1 MPVWLVHTAGHAVV
15 RQPHNHEV
23 ALMDELSALTLA
35 ARGLVYDV
43 PVQGPR
49 ALNRVTEGP

>member
-1 MPVWLVHTAGHAVV
+1 VHAAGHAVV
-15 RQPHNHEV
+15 RQPNSHDV
-23 ALMDELSALTLA
+23 ALMDEHSAPTLA

-49 ALNRVTEGP
+49 ALNRLTEGP